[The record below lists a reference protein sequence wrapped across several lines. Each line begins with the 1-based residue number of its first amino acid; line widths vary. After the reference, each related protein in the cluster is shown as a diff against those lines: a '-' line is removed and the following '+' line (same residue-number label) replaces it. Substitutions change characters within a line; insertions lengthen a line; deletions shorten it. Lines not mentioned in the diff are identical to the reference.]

1 MIDTICIPLAAGL
14 LAVMG
19 AWALLQ
25 ALGKWAARD

>member
-1 MIDTICIPLAAGL
+1 MDAICIPLAAGL

-25 ALGKWAARD
+25 VLARWAARD